1 MKRRTRKSVLKSC
14 MDREER
20 EVGVNSVGE
29 SRMDK
34 TGSGWKKVKGIG
46 NVVLNTRKLHWI
58 SESKMM
64 NTRNSYY
71 NKRKK
76 MDKLDENWEAANWA
90 RTAGGG
96 KLNENH
102 GWTSGASG
110 KKLRAVKWNV
120 GELAMNCLASDSKR

>member
-1 MKRRTRKSVLKSC
+1 MENHGWTRQG
-14 MDREER
+14 
-20 EVGVNSVGE
+20 VGG
-29 SRMDK
+29 RL
-34 TGSGWKKVKGIG
+34 KKVKGIG
-46 NVVLNTRKLHWI
+46 NVVSNTWKLHWI
-58 SESKMM
+58 SESKM

-90 RTAGGG
+90 RTAGEG